1 LQQMIAPRT
10 RGRVYLQSFMDALI
24 TFSTFWAY
32 LFLFLLVR
40 PGDSHFQLD
49 SLGAA
54 LFYSLTALAAV
65 VAQGFK
71 TIYSHP
77 QFWSPHWEQSHRLSL
92 NQVIW
97 VALTLCV
104 AIVAI
109 GDFTSSRLFL
119 FSWLGVL
126 YLSLLLTNRFLPRK
140 IIEAVFEGRH
150 ERIVI
155 MGQTQSIEPL
165 ASWREYQEKSGAE
178 IFEYLPD
185 FSIADM
191 ANLERMMT
199 DRHVTQLILMEL
211 PELKFNLQHVL
222 EVCDRVGAKAL
233 LWNNLADLFRHKLE
247 TSNEHGLQLIGLKVE
262 PLEQAHNRFLKRVV
276 DLVGA
281 LFFILIM
288 WPAFALICLV
298 HKILSLGPLFLFE
311 PRVGLK
317 GDFFRIIKLRTTNTD
332 GSPSSFGRML
342 CRTALDEWPQLINVL
357 KGEMSLVGPRAHWPE
372 QNEDFARVLRNYYLR
387 SDVKPGITGLAQVRG
402 FRGRPHS
409 DVEIERRVRADA
421 EYVENWSLSLD
432 LVILIRTLFQLRPR
446 KSAEREDHV

>member
-1 LQQMIAPRT
+1 MIAPRT

-40 PGDSHFQLD
+40 PGDSEFQLD

-54 LFYSLTALAAV
+54 LFYSLNALGAV

-71 TIYSHP
+71 TIYSQP
-77 QFWSPHWEQSHRLSL
+77 QWWSPRWERSHRLSL

-97 VALTLCV
+97 VALALCV

-119 FSWLGVL
+119 FSWLAVL
-126 YLSLLLTNRFLPRK
+126 YLSLLLSNRFLPRK

-178 IFEYLPD
+178 IFEYIPD

-211 PELKFNLQHVL
+211 PELKFHLHHVL

-233 LWNNLADLFRHKLE
+233 LWNNLAEVFRHKLE
-247 TSNEHGLQLIGLKVE
+247 IRDEHCLQLIGLKVE
-262 PLEQAHNRFLKRVV
+262 PLEQVHHRFLKRMI

-281 LFFILIM
+281 LSFILLF
-288 WPAFALICLV
+288 WSAFALLCLV
-298 HKILSLGPLFLFE
+298 QKMLSPGPLFLRE

-317 GDFFRIIKLRTTNTD
+317 GDFFRILKLRTKNAD
-332 GSPSSFGRML
+332 GSTSSFGHML
-342 CRTALDEWPQLINVL
+342 CRT
-357 KGEMSLVGPRAHWPE
+357 G
-372 QNEDFARVLRNYYLR
+372 
-387 SDVKPGITGLAQVRG
+387 
-402 FRGRPHS
+402 
-409 DVEIERRVRADA
+409 
-421 EYVENWSLSLD
+421 
-432 LVILIRTLFQLRPR
+432 
-446 KSAEREDHV
+446 

>member
-1 LQQMIAPRT
+1 MIAPRT

-32 LFLFLLVR
+32 LFVFLLVR
-40 PGDSHFQLD
+40 PGDSQFQLD
-49 SLGAA
+49 GLGAA

-65 VAQGFK
+65 ITQGFK

-77 QFWSPHWEQSHRLSL
+77 QWWTPHWEYSHRLSL

-119 FSWLGVL
+119 LSWLVAL
-126 YLSLLLTNRFLPRK
+126 YVSLLLANRFLPRK
-140 IIEAVFEGRH
+140 IIEAVFEGRS

-155 MGQTQSIEPL
+155 MGQTKSVETL
-165 ASWREYQEKSGAE
+165 ASWRQYQEESRAE
-178 IFEYLPD
+178 IFEYIPD

-211 PELKFNLQHVL
+211 PELKFNLHHVL
-222 EVCDRVGAKAL
+222 EVCDRVGARAL
-233 LWNNLADLFRHKLE
+233 LWNNLAGVFRHKLE
-247 TSNEHGLQLIGLKVE
+247 ASDEHGLQVIGLKIE
-262 PLEQAHNRFLKRVV
+262 PLEQAHKRFLKRVV

-281 LFFILIM
+281 LSFILIF
-288 WPAFALICLV
+288 WSAFVLLCLLQ
-298 HKILSLGPLFLFE
+298 KILSPGPLFLHE
-311 PRVGLK
+311 ARVGMK
-317 GDFFRIIKLRTTNTD
+317 GDFFRIIKLRTRNAD
-332 GSPSSFGRML
+332 GSTGWFGRAL
-342 CRTALDEWPQLINVL
+342 CRAAIDELPQLINVL

-372 QNEDFARVLRNYYLR
+372 QNEEFVRVLRNYYIR

-409 DVEIERRVRADA
+409 DEEIERRVRADV
-421 EYVENWSLSLD
+421 EYVENWSLGLD
-432 LVILIRTLFQLRPR
+432 VVILIQTSFPGRTR
-446 KSAEREDHV
+446 ERGENEDHV